1 MNLGVKL
8 RTFDDRKAPID
19 GVSKKAR
26 AKDDQDK
33 VGDAGVDVELLDAVI
48 SGKLPAGALVGGVF
62 FSFGRRNVIENDRD
76 AARIVESIRT
86 ELAHDVHRAPRCRM
100 AHHEIGKRIDDD
112 ARLDTIHAG
121 GAGEYFLRYGPQR
134 PTRLEV
140 AELGARSL
148 AQAAVRREQ
157 VVTFGENGQVE
168 KVNWPAVGTER
179 LSRNAG

>member
-1 MNLGVKL
+1 MAFL
-8 RTFDDRKAPID
+8 
-19 GVSKKAR
+19 KKAR

-33 VGDAGVDVELLDAVI
+33 VGDAGVDVVELLDAVI
-48 SGKLPAGALVGGVF
+48 SSKLPAGALVGGVF

-112 ARLDTIHAG
+112 AGLDAIHACR
-121 GAGEYFLRYGPQR
+121 ADEYFLRYGLQG

-140 AELGARSL
+140 VVL
-148 AQAAVRREQ
+148 AA
-157 VVTFGENGQVE
+157 
-168 KVNWPAVGTER
+168 
-179 LSRNAG
+179 